1 MSPSNRQASCV
12 LSGNGRL
19 WQSGDTWARD
29 SLRKH
34 SWAAHALPYLPAV
47 RLPAT
52 FHHLPAHFICGG
64 MDMFERPPSK
74 ELVNDLLRTYLL
86 GVLSSRLEQ
95 LLALLYKP
103 AHITN
108 AACETALK
116 PLSSSGVE
124 KMSPEQV
131 AAHVKAHI

>member
-1 MSPSNRQASCV
+1 MPYRFAQ
-12 LSGNGRL
+12 L
-19 WQSGDTWARD
+19 GDTDNTARQRAAWAV
-29 SLRKH
+29 LG
-34 SWAAHALPYLPAV
+34 
-47 RLPAT
+47 
-52 FHHLPAHFICGG
+52 HFSCGG

-74 ELVNDLLRTYLL
+74 ELVGDLLRTYLL
-86 GVLSSRLEQ
+86 GVLSSRLEE